1 MWVPRV
7 YCLCSSLIHRIESSQ
22 NELSDVLGYLTA
34 GAHDSGVVGT
44 NVWRIGGLDMLD
56 PASPSIRAVFDALA
70 CSEAISTSRPT
81 PLVCRDRTAVEAL
94 KLSESWFKD
103 M

>member
-1 MWVPRV
+1 
-7 YCLCSSLIHRIESSQ
+7 
-22 NELSDVLGYLTA
+22 
-34 GAHDSGVVGT
+34 
-44 NVWRIGGLDMLD
+44 MLD

-70 CSEAISTSRPT
+70 CSEAISTGRPT